1 MLTSLILQ
9 LNSPNEADL
18 PASLGRAGQA
28 LLLQFIGARDPALAE
43 SLHNLDGPKP
53 FTVSNLVL
61 GKRQQGSLHLQ
72 AGQSG
77 WLRFTGL
84 SREVSRHLLAL
95 AANPPATITL
105 AGQILQVTGA
115 TLDPAGH
122 PWAGQASYQDLAA
135 PFLLGGQG
143 RPAARISLDF
153 ASPTTFKSQGR
164 YVPLPLP
171 ELVFGSL
178 LDRWQAFAPIALHP
192 EVRRFAQEAVVL
204 SRYHLRSRGLP
215 AKEGGPQIGVTGQA
229 TKTAL
234 NRDHRY
240 WLNVL
245 HLLAAFAF
253 YSGVGYQ
260 TGAGLGQTRAIVNR
274 QSSIVNRQCLHSTWL
289 NKGPKFIRNTAGW
302 WSKRMSRSCRASP
315 CSKSTRCS
323 SLATWALLLRP

>member
-9 LNSPNEADL
+9 LNSPNEANL

-28 LLLQFIGARDPALAE
+28 LLLQLIQQRDLALAE
-43 SLHNLDGPKP
+43 SLHNLNGPKP
-53 FTVSNLVL
+53 FTVSNLVM
-61 GKRQQGSLHLQ
+61 GKRQQGSVQLQ
-72 AGQSG
+72 TGQSG

-84 SREVSRHLLAL
+84 SREVSQHLLAL
-95 AANPPATITL
+95 GSSPPASIVL
-105 AGQILQVTGA
+105 AGQTLAVTGA
-115 TLDPAGH
+115 TLDPTRH
-122 PWAGQASYQDLAA
+122 PWAGQCSFQDLAA
-135 PFLLGGQG
+135 PFLLGGQA
-143 RPAARISLDF
+143 RPATKISLDF

-164 YVPLPLP
+164 FVPLPLP

-215 AKEGGPQIGVTGQA
+215 AKEGGQQIGFTGQA
-229 TKTAL
+229 TFTAL
-234 NRDHRY
+234 NRDRY

-260 TGAGLGQTRAIVNR
+260 TGAGLGQTRAIDN
-274 QSSIVNRQCLHSTWL
+274 
-289 NKGPKFIRNTAGW
+289 
-302 WSKRMSRSCRASP
+302 
-315 CSKSTRCS
+315 
-323 SLATWALLLRP
+323 